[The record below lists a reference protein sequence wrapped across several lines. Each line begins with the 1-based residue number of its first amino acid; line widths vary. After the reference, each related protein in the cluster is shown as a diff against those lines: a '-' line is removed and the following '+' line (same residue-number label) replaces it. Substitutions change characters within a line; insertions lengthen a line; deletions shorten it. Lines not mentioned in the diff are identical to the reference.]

1 MTRLDKDEA
10 EARSA
15 MADWLAAV
23 QAGSEAKGR
32 ERRRVRRAI
41 RELGHTP
48 HMGRSTP

>member
-1 MTRLDKDEA
+1 MRAQDEA

-23 QAGSEAKGR
+23 MASSEAKGR
-32 ERRRVRRAI
+32 ERRRVRQAI

-48 HMGRSTP
+48 YMGRSTL